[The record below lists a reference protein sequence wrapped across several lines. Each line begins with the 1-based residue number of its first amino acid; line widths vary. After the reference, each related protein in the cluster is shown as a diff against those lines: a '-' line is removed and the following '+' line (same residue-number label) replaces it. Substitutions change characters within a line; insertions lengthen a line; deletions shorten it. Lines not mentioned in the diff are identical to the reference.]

1 MIINKDL
8 LIEIQNYCE
17 LNELEVHKTLN
28 EALRSGF
35 TILQYGMGPNTAKPK
50 ERVVEVIKEVPVEKI
65 VEVIVEV
72 VREVQVEVV
81 KEVMISD
88 DTKIDELLIKINDLE
103 NNNGQL
109 TNEVKN
115 LKVEGDKTKSDLVD
129 FKKENTKLSAGGF
142 DLYGER

>member
-1 MIINKDL
+1 MIVNKEL
-8 LIEIQNYCE
+8 YGEIEAYCE
-17 LNELEVHKTLN
+17 LNELDVSKTLN

-50 ERVVEVIKEVPVEKI
+50 ERVVEVIKEVIKEVPVEKI
-65 VEVIVEV
+65 VEVVKEVPVEV
-72 VREVQVEVV
+72 I

-115 LKVEGDKTKSDLVD
+115 LKVEGDKTKIDLVD
-129 FKKENTKLSAGGF
+129 CKKENTKLSAGGF